1 MKPADRAL
9 IGLGAVVTVYEAV
22 ALVAPDVELLTVAI
36 RRHRHQ
42 RPVRTVGLITYLAAH
57 LIGVWPPRY
66 DPLHRLAE
74 ALTPC
79 DCGIGR

>member
-1 MKPADRAL
+1 MRPADRAL
-9 IGLGAVVTVYEAV
+9 IGIGVAVACYEAV
-22 ALVAPDVELLTVAI
+22 AVLVPSWELLTEAA
-36 RRHRHQ
+36 RRHRRR

-57 LIGVWPPRY
+57 LIGVWPPRF

-79 DCGIGR
+79 DCGMGR